1 MRLVARDAAD
11 KSKVPSQPENTAM
24 NQSNRVSSSLRVAGL
39 GTALA
44 LAVAVAVV
52 PAVAAEQSTQPQDQ
66 APAATGTLTQR
77 TAQSHPSDASVAT
90 QTLDTVVIGGAVA
103 HPGDDA
109 WADNDD
115 SLPSLPVAP
124 KNDR

>member
-24 NQSNRVSSSLRVAGL
+24 NQSNCVSSSLRVAGL

-44 LAVAVAVV
+44 LAVM

-77 TAQSHPSDASVAT
+77 TAQSHPSDANVAT

-124 KNDR
+124 KNNR

>member
-1 MRLVARDAAD
+1 MRLVAGGAAD

-44 LAVAVAVV
+44 LAVAVM
-52 PAVAAEQSTQPQDQ
+52 PAIAAEQSTQPQDQ
-66 APAATGTLTQR
+66 APAATGALTQR
-77 TAQSHPSDASVAT
+77 TAQSHPSDANVAT

>member
-1 MRLVARDAAD
+1 
-11 KSKVPSQPENTAM
+11 M

-44 LAVAVAVV
+44 LAVAVM

-77 TAQSHPSDASVAT
+77 KAQAHPSDANAAT

-124 KNDR
+124 NNDR

>member
-1 MRLVARDAAD
+1 MAHGRH
-11 KSKVPSQPENTAM
+11 
-24 NQSNRVSSSLRVAGL
+24 
-39 GTALA
+39 
-44 LAVAVAVV
+44 
-52 PAVAAEQSTQPQDQ
+52 TQPQDQ

-77 TAQSHPSDASVAT
+77 AAQSHPGDASVAT
-90 QTLDTVVIGGAVA
+90 QTLDTVVIGGAVT

>member
-1 MRLVARDAAD
+1 
-11 KSKVPSQPENTAM
+11 M

-44 LAVAVAVV
+44 LAVAVM

-77 TAQSHPSDASVAT
+77 TAQSHPSDASVAM

-124 KNDR
+124 KNNR

>member
-1 MRLVARDAAD
+1 
-11 KSKVPSQPENTAM
+11 M

-44 LAVAVAVV
+44 LAVAVM

-77 TAQSHPSDASVAT
+77 NAQAHPSDANAAT

>member
-1 MRLVARDAAD
+1 
-11 KSKVPSQPENTAM
+11 M
-24 NQSNRVSSSLRVAGL
+24 NQSSRVSSSLRVAGL
-39 GTALA
+39 GTALV
-44 LAVAVAVV
+44 LAVAVM

-77 TAQSHPSDASVAT
+77 TAQSHPSDASAVT
-90 QTLDTVVIGGAVA
+90 QLDAVVIGGAVA